1 MNQLQNTSIVE
12 SLIIKGDLSGLNQE
26 QKIVYYRQICER
38 LGLDPVSQPFKLLSL
53 QGKQVLYLDRSGA
66 QQLNK
71 LHGISHEVRSREMI
85 IDAGVY
91 QVTARASDP
100 KGRFTDSIGAVN
112 IGGLK
117 GDAYANAIMK
127 AETKAKRRATMD
139 LLGLGMLDETEVETI
154 KDAVAV
160 PVPTVTVGQIEYL
173 HQLLETSTY
182 DQPTR
187 DRLALKI
194 DNIQTSEEFEKAL
207 ENLEANQLGIDGIV
221 NPSQKDISKH
231 IKKIAS

>member
-160 PVPTVTVGQIEYL
+160 PVPTVTVGQIDYL

-194 DNIQTSEEFEKAL
+194 DNIQTAEEFDKAL